1 MKAIYLT
8 SNVGSYQKVNG
19 KMVSTPM
26 NNENGFVDNLKKDL
40 PEEINFTFVASSPS
54 KVEIT
59 DMFATLVKQAF
70 ELDGF
75 VVKEFNVI
83 HDGFKGDIAKTIL
96 NSDVVF
102 LSGGHVGTQNQFF
115 KDIKLSYVL
124 LKYKGVLIGQS
135 AGSMNSSVEVYDQ
148 PVTEEEFYD
157 PNFKVLK
164 KGLGLTNIKVMPHM
178 NMAKEEE
185 LCGMTTYELCLKDS
199 KTIPHYGIVDGGY
212 IKIVD
217 NKACAYGPTTY
228 FYDGKET
235 IICKQNAK
243 KML

>member
-1 MKAIYLT
+1 MRAVYLT

-19 KMVSTPM
+19 KMISTPM
-26 NNENGFVDNLKKDL
+26 DNTNGFVDNLKKDL
-40 PEEINFTFVASSPS
+40 PQEINFTFVASSPA

-59 DMFATLVKQAF
+59 NMFAVVVKQAF

-75 VVKEFNVI
+75 VIKEFNVI
-83 HDGFKGDIAKTIL
+83 HNDFRGDITQTIL

-115 KDIKLSYVL
+115 IDIKLKEIFKNYN
-124 LKYKGVLIGQS
+124 GVVIGQS

-148 PVTEEEFYD
+148 PVTEEEFND
-157 PNFKVLK
+157 PNFRVLK
-164 KGLGLTNIKVMPHM
+164 PGLGLTDIKVMPHM
-178 NMAKEEE
+178 NVAKEEE

-212 IKIVD
+212 IKIVGD
-217 NKACAYGPTTY
+217 KACAYGLTTY
-228 FYDGKET
+228 FKDGKET
-235 IICKQNAK
+235 LICTQKER